1 MRMQVFMQI
10 FITLTINYIRV
21 LVQFLSRFGIKGL
34 GLDLKD
40 EDGIKNI
47 KYWKFLAALR
57 ALMSSD
63 PLKADFILILICIL
77 HRFNTNIFMNSDIC
91 LTGS

>member
-1 MRMQVFMQI
+1 MQI

-21 LVQFLSRFGIKGL
+21 LDQFLSRFGIKGL

-47 KYWKFLAALR
+47 KYWKF
-57 ALMSSD
+57 
-63 PLKADFILILICIL
+63 
-77 HRFNTNIFMNSDIC
+77 NTM
-91 LTGS
+91 